1 MTVVGSIRRPRDKR
15 KTSLSF
21 CYWLISQVRVGNWLT
36 QWQRSHLSHH
46 WQPTALSSSNFLQSH
61 QIVAMIASSH
71 PGSIFFSWQH
81 AFPSTHL
88 LFTASASKE
97 YWRGEINVEFQVKGK
112 KKSTECHPSEEV
124 WQTRRRWWRCLIQK
138 KLTWWGVKYVNN
150 QSAIRHDPESNIS
163 VLINPC
169 DWSGSHIKLLFQLRN
184 FPWLFFNRDLKE
196 GNEQEGC
203 DS

>member
-112 KKSTECHPSEEV
+112 KKSTVSSIWGGLTNQEEMMKMLNSEEV
-124 WQTRRRWWRCLIQK
+124 DLMRGKICK
-138 KLTWWGVKYVNN
+138 
-150 QSAIRHDPESNIS
+150 QSK
-163 VLINPC
+163 C
-169 DWSGSHIKLLFQLRN
+169 Y
-184 FPWLFFNRDLKE
+184 
-196 GNEQEGC
+196 
-203 DS
+203 